1 MKSSKKTRVRP
12 ENCFHNK
19 SKISVK
25 ALLLWKKVTIS
36 LKTKLFSMRYRFENY
51 FEIYLNYDHFVW
63 KSLRVKPSR
72 FSEKKTKS
80 CESLDIRG
88 IPGHR
93 TDSLWG
99 RSVLFVSVFCEENCF
114 VCVWKN
120 TQRFENTS
128 RV

>member
-1 MKSSKKTRVRP
+1 
-12 ENCFHNK
+12 
-19 SKISVK
+19 
-25 ALLLWKKVTIS
+25 
-36 LKTKLFSMRYRFENY
+36 MRYRFENY

-72 FSEKKTKS
+72 FSEKTKS

-99 RSVLFVSVFCEENCF
+99 RSVLFVSVFCEERCF
-114 VCVWKN
+114 VRVWKT
-120 TQRFENTS
+120 TQRFENPS